1 MLEPTGH
8 RERMHDLSTV
18 PLRADVPT
26 EKERFDYVIV
36 GAGSAGCVLAAR
48 LSEDP
53 EVSVLL
59 LEAGPPDHHWKI
71 HVPAGFPELFKGH
84 LDWAFETEPE
94 PGAAGRRL
102 FWPRGRVLG
111 GSSSINAMLYIRGH
125 RNDYDRWR
133 DLGNPGWGFEDV
145 LPYFLRAED
154 QGRGASELHGVGGP
168 LPVRD
173 PIAPNVL
180 SKVFVEAGLEL
191 GWPRNDDFNGPR
203 QEGVGLYQVNQRKGR
218 RASAAVAY
226 LGPVKRRGNLAIR
239 TGAQVLRVVFEGERA
254 VGVDIARRH
263 GGLRRVRAEREVIL
277 ASGAVGSPH
286 LLMLSGVG
294 PAAQLEAHGVPV
306 VADLPGV
313 GGHLQDHPV
322 VSVICRSK
330 ESVTLDSAETLG
342 NFLRYLFFRKG
353 PFTSSLCEGGAF
365 VHSGVSPADDE
376 PDIQFHFLP
385 VALKEHG
392 FEDATDQGVNFGV
405 TLLRPRS
412 LGAVRLASADA
423 RRPPHI
429 EPGYLGAERDVA
441 ALVAGVRMARDLTRT
456 RAFAPHLDYEVAP
469 GDAVESDEDL
479 AHFVRSTMETLY
491 HPVGTCRMGPAEAL
505 GGEHPPVV
513 DPECRV
519 HGLRGLRVVDASV
532 MPEIIGGNTHA
543 PTVMIAEKASDL
555 ILRSRG
561 V

>member
-1 MLEPTGH
+1 MDAPKDT
-8 RERMHDLSTV
+8 ERIYELSTSL
-18 PLRADVPT
+18 PADIPT
-26 EKERFDYVIV
+26 EKETFDYIIV
-36 GAGSAGCVLAAR
+36 GAGSAGCVLASR

-71 HVPAGFPELFKGH
+71 HVPAGFPELFKGR

-94 PGAAGRRL
+94 SGAAGRRM

-125 RNDYDRWR
+125 QRDYDQWR
-133 DLGNPGWGFEDV
+133 DLGNPSWGFDDV
-145 LPYFLRAED
+145 LPYFLKSED
-154 QGRGASELHGVGGP
+154 QERGASEWHGVGGP

-173 PIAPNVL
+173 PIEPNLL
-180 SKVFVEAGLEL
+180 SKVFVEAGVEL
-191 GWPRNDDFNGPR
+191 GWPRNDDFNGPQ

-218 RASAAVAY
+218 RASAAVSF
-226 LGPVKRRGNLAIR
+226 LGPVKRRGNLVVR
-239 TGAQVLRVVFEGERA
+239 TGAQVLRVAFEGERA
-254 VGVDIARRH
+254 VGVDLAQRR
-263 GGLRRVRAEREVIL
+263 GVTRVRAEREVIL
-277 ASGAVGSPH
+277 SAGAVGSPH

-294 PAAQLEAHGVPV
+294 GADQLGAHGVPV

-322 VSVICRSK
+322 VSFICRSQ
-330 ESVTLDSAETLG
+330 ESITLDSAETLG

-365 VHSGVSPADDE
+365 VNSGVSPADSE

-385 VALKEHG
+385 VALRQHG
-392 FEDATDQGVNFGV
+392 FDTATDQGVNFGV

-412 LGAVRLASADA
+412 LGSVRLASADPLESP
-423 RRPPHI
+423 RI
-429 EPGYLGAERDVA
+429 EAGYLTAERDVA
-441 ALVAGVRMARDLTRT
+441 ALVAGVRMARDLSRT
-456 RAFAPHLDYEVAP
+456 QAFAPHIDHEVMP
-469 GDAVESDEDL
+469 GDEVESDEGLTD
-479 AHFVRSTMETLY
+479 FVRNTVETLY
-491 HPVGTCRMGPAEAL
+491 HPVGTCRMGPEEAL
-505 GGEHPPVV
+505 GEEHPPVV
-513 DPECRV
+513 DSELRV
-519 HGLRGLRVVDASV
+519 HGLSGLRVVDASV

-555 ILRSRG
+555 IRRSRG

>member
-1 MLEPTGH
+1 
-8 RERMHDLSTV
+8 LSEA
-18 PLRADVPT
+18 PFRAYVPT
-26 EKERFDYVIV
+26 EKETFDYIIV
-36 GAGSAGCVLAAR
+36 GAGSAGCVLASR

-59 LEAGPPDHHWKI
+59 IEAGPRDHHWKI
-71 HVPAGFPELFKGH
+71 HVPAAFPELFKGP

-125 RNDYDRWR
+125 RRDYDRWSEM
-133 DLGNPGWGFEDV
+133 GNAGWGFRDV
-145 LPYFLRAED
+145 LPYFRRAED
-154 QGRGASELHGVGGP
+154 QGRGASDLHGVGGP

-173 PIAPNVL
+173 PIEPNVL

-191 GWPRNDDFNGPR
+191 GWPPNDDFNGPR

-218 RASAAVAY
+218 RASSAVAY
-226 LGPVKRRGNLAIR
+226 LGPVKRRGNLAVL
-239 TGAQVLRVVFEGERA
+239 TGAQVLRVLFEGRRA
-254 VGVDIARRH
+254 VGVELARRR
-263 GGLRRVRAEREVIL
+263 GLRRMVAEREVIL
-277 ASGAVGSPH
+277 AAGAVGSPH

-294 PAAQLEAHGVPV
+294 PAAELEAHGVPV

-330 ESVTLDSAETLG
+330 ESITLDSANNLG
-342 NFLRYLFFRKG
+342 NLLRYLFLRQG
-353 PFTSSLCEGGAF
+353 PFTSSVCEGGAF
-365 VHSGVSPADDE
+365 VHSGVQPADDE

-385 VALKEHG
+385 AALKEHG
-392 FEDATDQGVNFGV
+392 FENATDQGVNFGV

-412 LGAVRLASADA
+412 LGAVRLASADP
-423 RRPPHI
+423 RRPPRI
-429 EPGYLGAERDVA
+429 EAGYLAAERDVA
-441 ALVAGVRMARDLTRT
+441 ALVAGVRQARRLANT
-456 RAFAPHLDYEVAP
+456 RAFAPYLDHEVLP
-469 GDAVESDEDL
+469 GAAAKSDEEL
-479 AHFVRSTMETLY
+479 ATFVRQTVETLY
-491 HPVGTCRMGPAEAL
+491 HPVGTYRMGREEAL
-505 GGEHPPVV
+505 AGEHPPVV
-513 DPECRV
+513 DPELQV
-519 HGLRGLRVVDASV
+519 HGLRALRVVDASV

-555 ILRSRG
+555 IRRSWE